1 MTTVTAR
8 LPSMPTKSPTK
19 KAHGCYGNPCTVGS
33 DAKSTRLTRG
43 WGGGKEMPLRA
54 LKEKAKQRPHGDS
67 GASSVPF
74 RTHTAGYSARRAG
87 TEAWLEAER
96 PNPLGHQEAAAGIE
110 PLSQGMRRLEETAL
124 A

>member
-19 KAHGCYGNPCTVGS
+19 QAHSCYGNPCSVDS

-43 WGGGKEMPLRA
+43 WGGGKEMPLKA
-54 LKEKAKQRPHGDS
+54 LKEKVKQRPHGGS

-87 TEAWLEAER
+87 TGAWLEAER
-96 PNPLGHQEAAAGIE
+96 PNPLCHQEAAAEIE
-110 PLSQGMRRLEETAL
+110 PLSQGMRRLEEPAL